1 MQQSK
6 KGEIN
11 MLDYDEYDDGY
22 NDGLY
27 DVLKEARKMIAY
39 DMKGL
44 ERYEDDFTITI
55 RQLKQIVKKLLFEE
69 VL

>member
-1 MQQSK
+1 
-6 KGEIN
+6 
-11 MLDYDEYDDGY
+11 MLDYEEYDDGY

-39 DMKGL
+39 DMQGL
-44 ERYEDDFTITI
+44 EKYEDDFTITI
-55 RQLKQIVKKLLFEE
+55 RQLKQIVKKLKFEE

>member
-39 DMKGL
+39 DMQGL